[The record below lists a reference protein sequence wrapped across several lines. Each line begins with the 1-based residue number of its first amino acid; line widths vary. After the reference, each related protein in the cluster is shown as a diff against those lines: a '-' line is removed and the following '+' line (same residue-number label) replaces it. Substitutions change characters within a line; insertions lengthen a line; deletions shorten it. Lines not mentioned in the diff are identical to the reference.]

1 MKTTVIRN
9 VLAILSVIC
18 LLLCV
23 APIASVSATEATETN
38 VQLFIRPGREN
49 THAALYLSA
58 AESAPSGSNHS
69 THRYFPLA
77 GEGSITIDGAPA
89 PEHYAVQKYG
99 TDGNGGKWILYSN
112 NINAEK
118 LLEIGQT
125 VTIKGK
131 FSCSEDPSYVIE
143 FAEVHFQ
150 RTGATS
156 WAQVETAGGGSTT
169 EEDGTYDFN
178 GTDFGTTPLNTGL
191 KTFAETISD
200 TSSVPAGF
208 TGSVMGA
215 SKGSNNHVTV
225 AVDFPLP
232 LDPTKVKSVKV
243 RMYAQPLSS
252 GSDTSVVR
260 VYVGATDNSNIT
272 EKSYTA
278 AGGVY
283 GEWSEVDITAGVTD
297 ARAQG
302 DDGYVDR
309 FTVVFRDK
317 GSETTRMVYF
327 DSIIIESEGSPFVGG
342 GGDEETPDQ
351 PPVSE
356 SGIKLT
362 IRAGRTTSEHLYL
375 TASDSAACTAD
386 YTTHFLPVDGKGA
399 VYLDGAPLSGAYLI
413 KYGAGKWIFR
423 MPMDGVNRTMGAG
436 ETLTFKGQFEST
448 LDGAVVDFAEVSFR
462 LVGKS
467 DASYTWSEVSSAEHV
482 KITLSD
488 IGIENGDYNHVL
500 TSANVNSLAGKE
512 LLFNVSHTYDSTA
525 ADGEG
530 GRFYI
535 GGTAATPRSGVQMLI
550 RKDNTLN
557 IYAPDG
563 STRVMK
569 TDLATLGINSGD
581 QMKWSVSLHYIDS
594 DGDGAK
600 DDAVVRLMI
609 NGAMIGESELVF
621 PNTSLGNT
629 VAFYENTGNTLS
641 LASVDLIHHVSLKDF
656 GLSSGEYGATST
668 ATGISDISLRGTVF
682 EVDMTRYADTENDP
696 ENLVFFDYGTTKKGQ
711 WDGFR
716 VAVRSTDGVVM
727 VHNLLN
733 GTSTYGHGLSS
744 ASLTSL
750 GAAMGTKF
758 RLSLYLEMVDKDSDG
773 FKDDALLTVK
783 VNGNEI
789 GAGQNYILDANFIGN
804 GVLIYGTKGDS
815 ATLEQVDYVDP
826 NKVMNPFTFG
836 LSEKEVSGINANGD
850 LELFLKPNIGI
861 LGNPNEAVYGG
872 LTVTVGD
879 TTLTDLTMLK
889 TDFGSFKLVIP
900 AENLSTGSFPVRIA
914 AGELVRS
921 DEGNVMTLRN
931 DSTFYVNAY
940 GVGAD
945 TYIVCAGEQ
954 VAIVYDAA
962 TSNGGDIR
970 GVYMK
975 ATDEMPVDG
984 SWGTYIYP
992 ADETE
997 SGMFING
1004 TRMAIPV
1011 KKFGNTN
1018 YYLCLVDY
1026 GYVPKAGDV
1035 VVLSGT
1041 YVLGN
1046 TFVEF
1051 ATVAVQWD
1059 GSRWSSVDLSGAATL
1074 PPMTAD
1080 VTGGPLVLDNVV
1092 SINGAAVNA
1101 ASSALGTVGDN
1112 TVVYRYGTLEISQQV
1127 SLYRAGDVD
1136 TDGEYTVA
1144 DAVRMLVN
1152 NANDSEASRLAMQSG
1167 DLASIRSRI
1176 LGETIADKRL
1186 PTSTIGQTNADKFI
1200 TSVTSTNGGTTVFG
1214 MADTANG
1221 YVSAGDFDAFGFDYV
1236 IDLNADRD
1244 FKILQLSDTQI
1255 IDSAQQRDPDRLGA
1269 SGTEFWAPEKMDER
1283 VLAQVR
1289 YLIQTNKPDLV
1300 ILTGDLVYGE
1310 FDDAGT
1316 SLRTLIAC
1324 LEEQKVLWAPVYGN
1338 HDNESAQGVVWQ
1350 STLLENTDYCLFKR
1364 RHEIDGNGNYSIGIA
1379 QNGELQRTIYM
1390 MDSNGCGAT
1399 SDPEVTKRLGMS
1411 NNQIAWYRAL
1421 ALNANT
1427 VSGKTIPSFI
1437 VCHIPPAEYHEAAQ
1451 AACYQGATDSSSVTY
1466 TIGVDNVAQTG
1477 DFGTKGEQFK
1487 SIWTMKGLHDIM
1499 LEVGTDGMFVGHSHM
1514 NNTSVYYGGVRWTY
1528 ALKTGQYDRY
1538 PTHQG
1543 GLTIEL
1549 DGGEFALKQVFAN

>member
-9 VLAILSVIC
+9 VLALLSVIC

-23 APIASVSATEATETN
+23 APIASVSATEAAETN
-38 VQLFIRPGREN
+38 VQLFIRPGRESN
-49 THAALYLSA
+49 YAPLYLSA

-112 NINAEK
+112 NINAEE

-125 VTIKGK
+125 VTIRGK

-150 RTGATS
+150 RTGEKS
-156 WAQVETAGGGSTT
+156 WAQVETAGGG
-169 EEDGTYDFN
+169 
-178 GTDFGTTPLNTGL
+178 
-191 KTFAETISD
+191 
-200 TSSVPAGF
+200 
-208 TGSVMGA
+208 
-215 SKGSNNHVTV
+215 
-225 AVDFPLP
+225 
-232 LDPTKVKSVKV
+232 
-243 RMYAQPLSS
+243 
-252 GSDTSVVR
+252 
-260 VYVGATDNSNIT
+260 
-272 EKSYTA
+272 
-278 AGGVY
+278 
-283 GEWSEVDITAGVTD
+283 
-297 ARAQG
+297 
-302 DDGYVDR
+302 
-309 FTVVFRDK
+309 
-317 GSETTRMVYF
+317 
-327 DSIIIESEGSPFVGG
+327 
-342 GGDEETPDQ
+342 DEETPDT
-351 PPVSE
+351 PSVSE

-362 IRAGRTTSEHLYL
+362 IRAGRATSEHLYL
-375 TASDSAACTAD
+375 SASDSAACTTD

-413 KYGAGKWIFR
+413 KYGAGKWVFR

-436 ETLTFKGQFEST
+436 ETLTFKGQFQST

-462 LVGKS
+462 LVAKS
-467 DASYTWSEVSSAEHV
+467 GASYTWNEVSSAEHV

-488 IGIENGDYNHVL
+488 LGIENGDYNHVL

-525 ADGEG
+525 VDGEG
-530 GRFYI
+530 GRIYI
-535 GGTAATPRSGVQMLI
+535 GGTAATPRSGVQMLL
-550 RKDNTLN
+550 RKDSTLN

-563 STRVMK
+563 STRVLK
-569 TDLATLGINSGD
+569 TEFSTLGINYGD

-600 DDAVVRLMI
+600 DDAAVRLLI
-609 NGAMIGESELVF
+609 NGQAVGESELVF
-621 PNTSLGNT
+621 PNVTLGNT

-641 LASVDLIHHVSLKDF
+641 LSSVDVKNHVSLEDF
-656 GLSSGEYGATST
+656 GLSNGEYGATST
-668 ATGISDISLRGTVF
+668 AIGISDISLRGTVF
-682 EVDMTRYADTENDP
+682 EVDMTRYADVEDDV
-696 ENLVFFDYGTTKKGQ
+696 ENLVFFDYGTTMKGQ
-711 WDGFR
+711 WDGIR
-716 VAVRSTDGVVM
+716 VAVRSTDGMVF
-727 VHNLLN
+727 VHNLLK
-733 GTSTYGHGLSS
+733 GTTTYGHGLSS

-750 GAAMGTKF
+750 GAAIGTKF

-783 VNGNEI
+783 INGNEI

-815 ATLEQVDYVDP
+815 ATLGQVDYVDP
-826 NKVMNPFTFG
+826 NKLVNPFTFG

-872 LTVTVGD
+872 LTVTVG
-879 TTLTDLTMLK
+879 TTELTDLAFTK
-889 TDFGSFKLVIP
+889 TDFGSFKVTVP
-900 AENLSTGSFPVRIA
+900 AAKLPSGNFTVQIA
-914 AGELVRS
+914 AGELTRS
-921 DEGNVMTLRN
+921 DEGNVMTLRADN
-931 DSTFYVNAY
+931 TLYVNAY
-940 GVGAD
+940 GVSLSA
-945 TYIVCAGEQ
+945 YVECAGQ
-954 VAIVYDAA
+954 NVSFTWASSQPNNQSGIYL
-962 TSNGGDIR
+962 T
-970 GVYMK
+970 
-975 ATDEMPVDG
+975 ATDNMPVDS
-984 SWGTYIYP
+984 SWGTFIYP
-992 ADETE
+992 ANEIS
-997 SGMFING
+997 SGVFING
-1004 TRMAIPV
+1004 TRAAVAV
-1011 KKFGNTN
+1011 KKYGNTA

-1026 GYVPKAGDV
+1026 GYAPKDGDM
-1035 VVLSGT
+1035 VLVSGR
-1041 YVLGN
+1041 YELGN
-1046 TFVEF
+1046 MFVEF
-1051 ATVAVQWD
+1051 APIMFKWNAAAAA
-1059 GSRWSSVDLSGAATL
+1059 WSQVDLSASATL
-1074 PPMTAD
+1074 PPMIAD

-1152 NANDSEASRLAMQSG
+1152 NANDSDASRLAMQSG
-1167 DLASIRSRI
+1167 NLSNIRSRI

-1186 PTSTIGQTNADKFI
+1186 PTSTIGQTSANKFI

-1283 VLAQVR
+1283 VLDQIR

-1300 ILTGDLVYGE
+1300 IISGDTVYGE

-1316 SLRTLIAC
+1316 SFQALINC

-1338 HDNESAQGVVWQ
+1338 HDNESTKGVVWQ

-1399 SDPEVTKRLGMS
+1399 SDPEVTKRVGMS

-1437 VCHIPPAEYHEAAQ
+1437 VCHIPPVQFHEAAQ

-1466 TIGVDNVAQTG
+1466 TIGVDNVAQPG

-1487 SIWTMKGLHDIM
+1487 SAWTMKGLHEIM

-1549 DGGEFALKQVFAN
+1549 DGDDFALQQVFAN